1 MALIPGGPRE
11 QRMIA
16 IGVIAIALAAL
27 YYAFVYSPKADE
39 LAVVET
45 HLESLTAN
53 NDRAKQEM
61 AKGSVDQLRAQADAY
76 RGNLEMMRQLV
87 PTGNE
92 VPALLEQ
99 VSTAARRVG
108 LDIASVEP
116 EAVIPGETF
125 DTYRYKVRVL
135 GAYHPVA
142 EFLTNVGSLRRIIAP
157 INLKL
162 SPVTGNVGS
171 RARIRPGHALLD
183 AQFQLQTYVARSG
196 AADENPRGTR

>member
-61 AKGSVDQLRAQADAY
+61 AKGSVDQLRAQAEEY

-116 EAVIPGETF
+116 EPVIPGETF

-142 EFLTNVGSLRRIIAP
+142 EFLSNVGSLRRIIAP

-162 SPVTGNVGS
+162 APVTGNVGS
-171 RARIRPGHALLD
+171 RARIRPGQALLD
-183 AQFQLQTYVARSG
+183 AQFQLQTYVARTG
-196 AADENPRGTR
+196 AGDENSGGNR

>member
-16 IGVIAIALAAL
+16 IGVIAVALAAL
-27 YYAFVYSPKADE
+27 YYAFIYSPKSEE

-45 HLESLTAN
+45 HLEQLTAS
-53 NDRAKQEM
+53 NDQAKKEM
-61 AKGSVDQLRAQADAY
+61 AKGSVDQLRAQAEES
-76 RGNLEMMRQLV
+76 RRNLELMRQLV

-108 LDIASVEP
+108 LEIASVEP
-116 EAVIPGETF
+116 EPVIEGDQF
-125 DTYRYKVRVL
+125 DTYRYKVRVI
-135 GAYHPVA
+135 GGFHPIA
-142 EFLTNVGSLRRIIAP
+142 EFLSNVGGLTRIMAP

-162 SPVTGNVGS
+162 TPIAGAAAT
-171 RARIRPGHALLD
+171 RARVKAGQALLD
-183 AQFQLQTYVARSG
+183 ATFQLQTYVARAGGSG
-196 AADENPRGTR
+196 NSTGEVR